1 MSEWRLVRG
10 ATHLASGKKVDA
22 QNFNFDIA
30 VFEAAA
36 LCGISP
42 KCEFG
47 AQQQMLWERICGRTA
62 AEGG

>member
-47 AQQQMLWERICGRTA
+47 AQQQML
-62 AEGG
+62 